1 MAPRER
7 LPFLDRSD
15 PDSWKAL
22 NGLALKV
29 SQAAEAAGL
38 ERETLELMNIRIS
51 QVNGCAYC
59 LDLHTRQA
67 IDAGATVQRLAQL
80 PAWRESAL
88 FDEVERAVLAIAEA
102 TTSLSDPEGRT
113 SVLSGAR
120 STLGDEAFTATEWA
134 AVAMNAFNRISIL
147 SQHPVKPRPA

>member
-113 SVLSGAR
+113 LSSPAR
-120 STLGDEAFTATEWA
+120 A
-134 AVAMNAFNRISIL
+134 ALWGTRHSRRR
-147 SQHPVKPRPA
+147 SGRPWR